1 MASIDI
7 ENSIFSTGVSQ
18 DLKEQQRIGMVED
31 A

>member
-1 MASIDI
+1 MTSTDI

-18 DLKEQQRIGMVED
+18 GLKEQQRIGTVED